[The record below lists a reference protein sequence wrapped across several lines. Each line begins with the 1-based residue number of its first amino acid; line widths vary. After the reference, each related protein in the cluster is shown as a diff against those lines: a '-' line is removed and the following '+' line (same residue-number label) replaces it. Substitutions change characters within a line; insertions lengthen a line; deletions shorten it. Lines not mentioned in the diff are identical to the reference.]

1 MMNIKIFAYL
11 GIVCLTALTGCTATS
26 PANENNI
33 ASADV
38 TSSEVSLT
46 LDSDR
51 SKDTAY
57 RDYLKEQ
64 IEKSISSID
73 GITCCSVVL
82 TIDDNNTVTA
92 VSLDYTYDKDVYSG
106 SSLNDLEESFEKY
119 IKGSFETVETV
130 TINGA
135 EENTYDSESSN
146 ETSSNV
152 NDLIYYGKSS
162 IQADKGSNIIIRV
175 AELDDYD
182 GIKSIN
188 VYNCQTKQEVQLPV
202 ASEVKYTAEDDASY
216 YIYAINSKGE
226 SLDLS
231 KSISIE
237 HAYTTDNAFIM
248 D

>member
-1 MMNIKIFAYL
+1 MMNDKLYTYL
-11 GIVCLTALTGCTATS
+11 GIVCLAVLTGCT
-26 PANENNI
+26 
-33 ASADV
+33 
-38 TSSEVSLT
+38 TSSHSNKNHTSSSDVVSVSLT
-46 LDSDR
+46 HEQIHDGDQ
-51 SKDTAY
+51 SKDTA
-57 RDYLKEQ
+57 
-64 IEKSISSID
+64 
-73 GITCCSVVL
+73 
-82 TIDDNNTVTA
+82 
-92 VSLDYTYDKDVYSG
+92 
-106 SSLNDLEESFEKY
+106 
-119 IKGSFETVETV
+119 
-130 TINGA
+130 
-135 EENTYDSESSN
+135 YDSESSN

-175 AELDDYD
+175 AGLDDYD

-188 VYNCQTKQEVQLPV
+188 VYNCQTKQEVKLPV
-202 ASEVKYTAEDDASY
+202 AIEVKYTAEDDASY